1 MVSDRGMKCLWGRK
15 ISYLL
20 FAEFLSILEW
30 MAGSADTTIVKI
42 DRWAPSNKTYRVGGT
57 VNADLTLKPSSWT
70 CEFCLRLGLP
80 AALMKLNLMVFSP
93 WEYIN
98 CGVFNSNTVGAPPI
112 NIGYKYIYHTFNNI
126 FNELG
131 VK

>member
-42 DRWAPSNKTYRVGGT
+42 DRWSPSNKTYRVGGT

-70 CEFCLRLGLP
+70 CEFCHTMMDRDTN
-80 AALMKLNLMVFSP
+80 AA
-93 WEYIN
+93 
-98 CGVFNSNTVGAPPI
+98 I
-112 NIGYKYIYHTFNNI
+112 NIKRMGLTK
-126 FNELG
+126 LG
-131 VK
+131 IPA